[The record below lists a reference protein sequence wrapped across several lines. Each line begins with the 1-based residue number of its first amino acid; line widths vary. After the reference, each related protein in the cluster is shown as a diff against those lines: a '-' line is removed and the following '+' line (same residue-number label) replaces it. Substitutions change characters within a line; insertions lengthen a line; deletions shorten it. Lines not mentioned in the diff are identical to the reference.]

1 MPTVELVHLLATTFM
16 AGLIVFVQ
24 VVHYPLFAR
33 VDSRDFVAYEREHT
47 VRTGWVVVPV
57 MLVELAT
64 AVWIVFGATGAEEM
78 TVAWAAL
85 GILVLIWL
93 STFALQ
99 APAHRRLLAG
109 FDDGIQ
115 RRLVGTNWIRTVG
128 WMARVPLAVLLVG

>member
-16 AGLIVFVQ
+16 AGLIAFVQ

-57 MLVELAT
+57 MLVELAA
-64 AVWIVFGATGAEEM
+64 AVWIVFGATGTEEM
-78 TVAWAAL
+78 TVAWVAL

-109 FDDGIQ
+109 FDDGVQ
-115 RRLVGTNWIRTVG
+115 RRLVRTNWIRTVG
-128 WMARVPLAVLLVG
+128 WMARVPLAVVLVG